1 MNKKVIKNKIKCSK
15 PSGFIA
21 AYALVT
27 AAVVTTL
34 LTGLLVFVSVAQ
46 RRSSDEI
53 SRQQALQI
61 AEGGVYFYKWYLAH
75 NLEGKN
81 AQQIRD
87 FWYSGTAYGTTVPYE
102 AEVKDESGNVIGKYS
117 LSVTVPSLDSTI
129 AMVESSGWTVQHPE
143 IIRSVRVRF
152 RRASWSEFSVL
163 ANDAMRFGSGTNVQ
177 GPIHS
182 NGGIRFDGVA
192 NNQISSS
199 VVTYVD
205 PDTGI
210 SRPGVWT
217 SQADEDAVFL
227 AGKKFPVPAVDFN
240 GVTTDLALIKSEAIA
255 NGLYFGGNT
264 YLAEV
269 CVLEF
274 VGWPWWWQPQ
284 CHMQEEPIA
293 GYHITLRAD
302 DKIEKR
308 LVYTKGSSFFNIMSE
323 SSVEVFDIPE
333 NGLIFIE
340 DDVWVDGIV
349 DTARVT
355 IASAN
360 LSSDVIETDI
370 YINNDIRYTH
380 TDGQEIIGLIAEND
394 ISVGFYSE
402 NDLRIDAAL
411 LAQKGRVGRDHYS
424 TPSSYN
430 WRNAITIYG
439 SIATNQRYGF
449 SWTDG
454 TGYTNRNLFFDN
466 NLLYTP
472 PPFFPTGTTYDLDL
486 WEDL

>member
-1 MNKKVIKNKIKCSK
+1 MNKKTINSKNGRNNL
-15 PSGFIA
+15 SGFIA

-53 SRQQALQI
+53 SRQQALQL
-61 AEGGVYFYKWYLAH
+61 AESGVYFYKWYLAH
-75 NLEGKN
+75 NLDGKN
-81 AQQIRD
+81 AQQIRN
-87 FWYSGTAYGTTVPYE
+87 FWDSGTVYGTDSAYE
-102 AEVKDESGNVIGKYS
+102 VEISDNEGHPLGRYS
-117 LSVTVPSLDSTI
+117 LDVTIPSVDSTI
-129 AMVESSGWTVQHPE
+129 ATVESTGWTYQHPE
-143 IIRSVRVRF
+143 IKRSVRVRF

-163 ANDAMRFGSGTNVQ
+163 ANDAMRFGEGTNVQ

-192 NNQISSS
+192 NNQVSSS
-199 VVTYVD
+199 VASYVD

-210 SRPGVWT
+210 IRPGVWT

-227 AGKKFPVPAVDFN
+227 AGKKFPVPAIDFN
-240 GVTTDLALIKSEAIA
+240 GVTTDLSLIKSEASSD
-255 NGLYFGGNT
+255 GLYFGGDT
-264 YLAEV
+264 YTKTS
-269 CVLEF
+269 C
-274 VGWPWWWQPQ
+274 GWVHDHGWKWNCQT
-284 CHMQEEPIA
+284 QEEPVV
-293 GYHITLRAD
+293 GYHITLRTD

-308 LVYTKGSSFFNIMSE
+308 LVYSSGATTFNISDE
-323 SSVEVFDIPE
+323 SSAEILDIPS

-340 DDVWVDGIV
+340 DNVWVDGSI

-360 LSSDVIETDI
+360 LESDAIETDI
-370 YINNDIRYTH
+370 YINNDIKYTH
-380 TDGQEIIGLIAEND
+380 TDGQEVLGLIAERD
-394 ISVGFYSE
+394 ISIGLYSE
-402 NDLRIDAAL
+402 DYLEIDAAL
-411 LAQKGRVGRDHYS
+411 LAQKGRVGRDHYTS
-424 TPSSYN
+424 TGYR
-430 WRNAITIYG
+430 WRDTITIYG
-439 SIATNQRYGF
+439 SIATNYRYGF
-449 SWTDG
+449 AWTDN
-454 TGYTNRNLFFDN
+454 TGYTNRNLIFDN